1 MSPVL
6 GRTADGFE
14 TQFGT
19 NHLGHFTLVNRIAP
33 LIRDGGRLVIVASGG
48 HRFADVDL
56 ADPNFEAQPYD
67 PWVAYGRSKTA
78 NILFAVEFDRRHK
91 ARAIRAAA
99 VHPGAIATDLGRDVP
114 PEQMAALFQQITA
127 AAKASGGAPF
137 EQKSNAQGDGA
148 SVVAAGGAVADAI
161 GCSYCEDCQ
170 VGEMDDRGGIRPGV
184 RPYALDPDSAKA
196 LWAKSEDFV
205 GERLR

>member
-1 MSPVL
+1 MFFFFKQK
-6 GRTADGFE
+6 TAYEMRISDWSSDVCSSDI
-14 TQFGT
+14 
-19 NHLGHFTLVNRIAP
+19 FTLVNRIAP
-33 LIRDGGRLVIVASGG
+33 LIRDGRRLVIVASGG

-114 PEQMAALFQQITA
+114 PEQMAALFKQITG
-127 AAKASGGAPF
+127 AAKAAGERS
-137 EQKSNAQGDGA
+137 EEHTSIAQG
-148 SVVAAGGAVADAI
+148 AATPVWAAAVAEETGRASGRER
-161 GCSYCEDCQ
+161 GCTN
-170 VGEMDDRGGIRPGV
+170 V
-184 RPYALDPDSAKA
+184 
-196 LWAKSEDFV
+196 
-205 GERLR
+205 

>member
-78 NILFAVEFDRRHK
+78 NILFAVEFDRRRK
-91 ARAIRAAA
+91 ARAIRAAP
-99 VHPGAIATDLGRDVP
+99 VHPGAIATALGREGS
-114 PEQMAALFQQITA
+114 PEQRP
-127 AAKASGGAPF
+127 APF
-137 EQKSNAQGDGA
+137 QPVRSAER
-148 SVVAAGGAVADAI
+148 SVGK
-161 GCSYCEDCQ
+161 GCVSRCRYRWE
-170 VGEMDDRGGIRPGV
+170 PH
-184 RPYALDPDSAKA
+184 P
-196 LWAKSEDFV
+196 
-205 GERLR
+205 

>member
-1 MSPVL
+1 MRISDWSSDVCSSDLIGSSFALIQLDLALLASVRAAADALVADGRPLDIVIANAGVMSPVL

-78 NILFAVEFDRRHK
+78 NILRSEEHTSELQSLMRISYAVFCLKKKIH
-91 ARAIRAAA
+91 
-99 VHPGAIATDLGRDVP
+99 H
-114 PEQMAALFQQITA
+114 
-127 AAKASGGAPF
+127 
-137 EQKSNAQGDGA
+137 
-148 SVVAAGGAVADAI
+148 
-161 GCSYCEDCQ
+161 
-170 VGEMDDRGGIRPGV
+170 RPV
-184 RPYALDPDSAKA
+184 L
-196 LWAKSEDFV
+196 
-205 GERLR
+205 